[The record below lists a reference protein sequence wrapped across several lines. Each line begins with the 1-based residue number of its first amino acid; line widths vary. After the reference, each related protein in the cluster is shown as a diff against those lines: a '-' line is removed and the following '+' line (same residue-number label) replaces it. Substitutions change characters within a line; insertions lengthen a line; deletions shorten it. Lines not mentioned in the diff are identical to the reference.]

1 MPTSPGIARPVLFSL
16 MVALFCFCLP
26 ARAGTCSFIDSLLG
40 TLGPEE
46 KAGQMILV
54 YNSPYKF
61 LHAHKVG
68 GVLIMQNML
77 KKPGALRR
85 HLRRAQK
92 KLPIPLLVTIDQE
105 GGSVNRLSPLSGW
118 KNTPSAHEIGG
129 WEPDSVRFYAY
140 RVGAKLSQLGINM
153 NLAPVVDPAVNS
165 ENRETYMGL
174 KKRSFGSSIEHIA
187 PAACAFIT
195 GFREQNI
202 LCVAKHFPGYDVT
215 TNSDLE
221 PAFSNADTETIAG
234 YARVFGAI
242 IPSPAG
248 IMMTSIRY
256 RALSDTPAV
265 LSPSMIARA
274 RSIAGNSIIMTDDL
288 WTASLRGY
296 ILLDSIAHPAAA
308 YPAAAYPDSAFALL
322 VACAVRAGNDMLM
335 ITYPQKVPLMIATIT
350 SLAENDA
357 SVKAHMDSAARRILT
372 AKDKLGLFGRKNGR
386 NPASP
391 SGSRP

>member
-1 MPTSPGIARPVLFSL
+1 VTKKAPLLKDFMLTSPEIARRMLLFLTLVL
-16 MVALFCFCLP
+16 ACFRLP
-26 ARAGTCSFIDSLLG
+26 LAADTCTADPFIDSLLE

-54 YNSPYKF
+54 YNSPFEF
-61 LHAHKVG
+61 LRDHKVG

-105 GGSVNRLSPLSGW
+105 GGSVNRLSPLASW
-118 KNTPSAHEIGG
+118 KTTPSAGELGG
-129 WEPDSVRFYAY
+129 WEPDSIRRYA
-140 RVGAKLSQLGINM
+140 RSVGAKLREFGINM

-174 KKRSFGSSIEHIA
+174 KKRSFGSGVEHIA
-187 PAACAFIT
+187 PAASAFIK
-195 GFREQNI
+195 GFSEQNV

-221 PAFSNADTETIAG
+221 TAFSGADTEAIAG
-234 YARVFGAI
+234 YTRVFGAI
-242 IPSPAG
+242 SPLPAG

-256 RALSDTPAV
+256 SAVSDTPAV
-265 LSPSMIARA
+265 LSSSIISRA

-296 ILLDSIAHPAAA
+296 ILPDSAAHP
-308 YPAAAYPDSAFALL
+308 AAYPDSAFKRL

-335 ITYPQKVPLMIATIT
+335 ITYPQKVPLMITTIT
-350 SLAENDA
+350 AIAENDA
-357 SVKAHMDSAARRILT
+357 SVKVHLDNAARRILA
-372 AKDKLGLFGRKNGR
+372 AKKKLGLIGRKNR
-386 NPASP
+386 
-391 SGSRP
+391 R